1 MIGNA
6 RYDLK
11 IMKRNQTK
19 VTIGQRFGN
28 RVRELRESKE
38 MTQLDLCEST
48 GWGQA
53 YLSRLENGRID
64 VCLKSMETLGSAFD
78 LSISELMK
86 GV

>member
-1 MIGNA
+1 LIRNA

-11 IMKRNQTK
+11 IMKQNQTK

-38 MTQLDLCEST
+38 MTQLDLCEFT

-64 VCLKSMETLGSAFD
+64 VCLKSIEALGSAFG
-78 LSISELMK
+78 LSISEMMK